1 MAIRYEDATKLYQ
14 QTLKE
19 ISHDETSW
27 TDFLKS
33 ACRNYRLPFADMVMI
48 YAQRPDAT
56 AVLEIED
63 WNKRYGLWIK
73 PKSKGIAVFD
83 SSYNNYARLK
93 YYFDISDTRQ
103 TRFYRPVP
111 IWELKEEYEEEVIN
125 TLKDNFGPLDNEND
139 LAQAVLSASGNV
151 VEDNISDYLK
161 ELLYCKTDSFLEDL
175 DEQNTEII
183 YKSLLTASVAY
194 MTLSRCDINA
204 DDYISNDILRQI
216 AQFNTRETLNALG
229 IPAKDI
235 SQMVI
240 GEIRKTVLSLIR
252 DENRTIVDNKKNS
265 YNKTEKDIND
275 ERSHE
280 DNETRLYSN
289 GRVSD
294 PQFNI
299 EKRERSSVRQI
310 WADEEE
316 LSSAAPSDTVHQSVD
331 ITDSQSAPVGDRGDG
346 KSEER
351 TADET
356 VDGADGSNG
365 RIERIKS
372 DGVDSED
379 EQHRGNDSRD
389 HHKGTDLQL
398 DKNEDNEEAGNYKIP
413 AFFTLIEYEHLIKY
427 DRFRSHKNKDIQ
439 AVFEFY
445 NDKDKRTNY
454 VKESFK
460 VMIVE
465 EIYHNQR
472 LGYYHDQ
479 GKDMLRVW
487 KGGYANPDYEDYV
500 SWQDVTSFIE
510 DMIDRNVYLSIPLKP
525 LPTAQKQQLNLFD
538 MEPVEPSQNNK
549 EKQPFTMP
557 QYIIDAVLSE
567 GTEEKDSK
575 MKIAIHF
582 SLDQPV
588 EQNAEFLKKLYY
600 EGSNGFIIN
609 NRSLSYKWN
618 SDGMQITWGDGI
630 VNAYDKQTLTWQDV
644 AKSIRSLL
652 DQGRYISQNEL
663 DQCTDYE
670 YQQASE
676 HLWYMCQDMD
686 FDETDHMME
695 LRQYY
700 HKGFPDGTAQM
711 AKLLKD
717 KEFLDRAINA
727 LTAFNDDYQNNPDFM
742 RHHWR
747 MYAPDRILPV
757 IKQLTMP
764 HIKFKA
770 TDYKEPHYTYF
781 ITQDTI
787 DSVIASQHRVHQKY
801 DTLSFFLNNKDKKER
816 IKFLKDMWGIS
827 GSSDYDSDSKGLK
840 IKTGSYN
847 KPYAKVLLKWKDVEQ
862 RLSYLIERDKYLNDE
877 QKAGMND
884 YEIEV
889 LARNIYSFFCRL
901 PLNNPRPYNTQL
913 EDKDKNNEIKTL
925 LKDPSNT
932 ANILDMM
939 QIALLNTAEFD
950 KNYENM
956 MKYFNRVQDFYQGT
970 YTLFN
975 EKKTPIIDTP
985 YEPANNLF
993 DSLARSLAEFAQI
1006 YDPYDFADQYED
1018 FQDAVQNQKDTLN
1031 DIEGLQGFIK
1041 FMNAVIIEEDDTETV
1056 AAAKMLREEL
1066 SIYFALE
1073 KGSNLSSDNEI
1084 RYSYRP
1090 YISQEEPRYNTGD
1103 FVFIIHNHIPVYGTI
1118 ELIDEDEIVINLYDD
1133 NDLEISK
1140 EDFESDLR
1148 HDYRNEYLYDQN
1160 RPLMRV
1166 NDNQEQDLIVA
1177 DDKERNTLG
1186 YQNYVLLKRIAPLI
1200 INNQATEMIFRSPK
1214 ELSTIS
1220 ITLNEDMIIIT
1231 HNNDEQYLFKLD
1243 NSLETLNIREI
1254 TTDGETTKVTLFNEE
1269 EVDDYN
1275 EEQQMN
1281 ESANKFIKNIANDK
1295 YILTSILFNG
1305 DGKETVITYG
1315 YDGNITSFDGSDTAL
1330 SSYLENYH
1338 DDPIGK
1344 ISSLIPILETGKEN
1358 IQLVKESEIAQKNYN
1373 LLKQIAPLIITGES
1387 EFMRFTAGKHDLPLD
1402 IEIIDDRISMT
1413 HYLETD
1419 DSLLTDTNME
1429 FVLDT
1434 DQQLFSARTFE
1445 KDNPAYYQSVSTNGN
1460 EVVDTDTEKEL
1471 NEYANKWLNSI
1482 IDKEYHLEQMRI
1494 FLNNYPTEIEY
1505 GTDGLISN
1513 FDGSDDDLKYF
1524 REQYDSDPQN
1534 RISIL
1539 VAKHNN
1545 NSKDLPSQKE
1555 LVEDVGI
1562 AEVTNIPN
1570 KVHQPTSDI
1579 ASHKLYPEISNDERH
1594 DFVITNMDLG
1604 AGGPKEKYKANVK
1617 AIQLLKELEIEHRLA
1632 TPEEQEILSRFVG
1645 WGSLADAFD
1654 QTKPN
1659 WKNEYLELKDLLN
1672 DKQYRAARESTLT
1685 AFYTPPI
1692 VIQSIYHKLSDM
1704 GLKTGNILEPSC
1716 GIGHFFGMKPNDM
1729 DCHFYGVELDEISGK
1744 IAQHLYQNATIAIQP
1759 FENTDVPDNLFD
1771 AVVGNVPF
1779 GQIPIHDPRYN
1790 KNKFMIHDYF
1800 FAKALDKVKTGGI
1813 VILLTS
1819 KFTMDKQNSDVRKYI
1834 AQRAELLGA
1843 VRLPDNT
1850 FMNNAG
1856 TRITSDILILQ
1867 KRERPLVYEPEWI
1880 YLDTN
1885 EDGLTMNSYFVS
1897 HPEMVLGTMVEETS
1911 QYGKTTS
1918 CKAIEGVDLSQSL
1931 AIAMDSIEAK
1941 INTEPILFTDEEDQS
1956 IPADPTVRNFSYCIV
1971 DGTIYYRENSRM
1983 YPSDM
1988 SLTAENRVRGMIGI
2002 RDCMRELID
2011 LQTNEA
2017 PIHLVNEE
2025 QQKLNSLYDDF
2036 SKNYGII
2043 NSRGNKLAFQDDSSY
2058 SLLCS
2063 LEILNDDRTFKKKA
2077 DIFYKQTIKAKK
2089 VIQSVDT
2096 ASEALMVC
2104 IAEKAHVDFDF
2115 MSKISSF
2122 SKDELIEKLEGVIF
2136 PNPEKLN
2143 ENGIPVYETADEY
2156 LSGNV
2161 RTKLAIAKQV
2171 AKQNPELYQS
2181 NVEALEKVQPEPI
2194 KASDISLRLGT
2205 TWIPTDVY
2213 RQFIFH
2219 LLETPSWKQ
2228 KDIHVIYLAA
2238 TEEWNVTRKS
2248 LDSGV
2253 RATKTFGTHRINAY
2267 KIIENTLN
2275 LRDVKIFDTK
2285 LDDEGKEI
2293 RVLNKKETAIAQD
2306 KQDIIKSRFIEWV
2319 WSDPDRRERLTK
2331 IYNEKFNSIRNR
2343 TYDGSHLSF
2352 TGMNTDIQLRKH
2364 QIDAI
2369 ARILYGGNTLLA
2381 HSVGAGKTF
2390 EMIGAG
2396 MEAKRLGLCSK
2407 PIYVVPN
2414 NIINDFASDF
2424 YRLYPSAN
2432 ILVATT
2438 DTLSKNNRHQ
2448 FFSRIS
2454 TGEWDGVIVTHSQF
2468 IKMPISVERQIKM
2481 MEDQIEEITNSIEA
2495 VKNNNGER
2503 YTVKQLEGMKKRLK
2517 EKMQKLNDNS
2527 KKDDILCFEQLGID
2541 MMFVDE
2547 ADLFKN
2553 LFLFSKMRNVSGI
2566 SQTNSQRASDLFMKT
2581 RYLDELT
2588 NYRGVVFATGTPVA
2602 NSMAELYTMQRYLQ
2616 YNMLQEHGLESFD
2629 AWASTF
2635 GETTTAMELTPEGN
2649 GFRLKTRFSRF
2660 YNLPELMTLFKEVAD
2675 IQTADMLQLPTPN
2688 MHKEVISVPATNE
2701 QKDMIKALGD
2711 RAEDIRNR
2719 KVDPHIDNM
2728 LKITNDG
2735 RKLALDQRIINP
2747 LLPDNPNSK
2756 VNACVD
2762 NIYRIWKEYKDEN
2775 LTQIMFCDLSTPN
2788 GKNEFNVYDDI
2799 KMKLIAKGIPEE
2811 EVEHIHIA
2819 KTEKQKQDLF
2829 SKVRQG
2835 KVRVINGS
2843 TSKMGAGTNIQ
2854 DRLVALH
2861 DLDCPW
2867 RPRDLEQRHGRIARQ
2882 GNLNSEASIYT
2893 YVTEGT
2899 FDSYLYQTIEKKQTF
2914 ISQVFT
2920 SKTPQRVMEEIDE
2933 AVLNYAEIKAI
2944 ASGDPKIMERCN
2956 LEQEIN
2962 KLNVLKA
2969 SFLNQKYEY
2978 QDAIIKKYPQQISQ
2992 LEETIEHLK
3001 LDIELRNQNPLHA
3014 NDDFVGMTLNNV
3026 FIRDKAE
3033 AGSKL
3038 IEQCQTVTSPDPI
3051 LIGEYR
3057 SFELYVFFDSFHA
3070 EYKLQLKGHG
3080 RYQIDLST
3088 DKYGNIIRINNVLDG
3103 LEKQLLEN
3111 ENALVDVKNQLAS
3124 AKIEAEKP
3132 FEREDELQRKTK
3144 EFAKLTMELKIEEKE
3159 PNIIDADEIDSS
3171 TEKEISAKS
3180 KDYER

>member
-19 ISHDETSW
+19 ISQDEMRWSA
-27 TDFLKS
+27 FLKS
-33 ACRNYRLPFADMVMI
+33 ACRNYRLTFADMVMI

-56 AVLEIED
+56 AVLEIEE

-83 SSYNNYARLK
+83 SNYYNHARLK

-111 IWELKEEYEEEVIN
+111 IWELKEEYKEEVIN
-125 TLKDNFGPLDNEND
+125 TLKDNFGPLDNDYD
-139 LAQAVLSASGNV
+139 LAQAIVSASNSV

-161 ELLYCKTDSFLEDL
+161 ELQYCKTDSFLEDL
-175 DEQNTEII
+175 DEQNTEMI
-183 YKSLLTASVAY
+183 YRSLLTASVAY
-194 MTLSRCDINA
+194 MALSRCDINA
-204 DDYISNDILRQI
+204 DDYISSDTLRQI

-229 IPAKDI
+229 VPAKDI
-235 SQMVI
+235 LQVII

-252 DENRTIVDNKKNS
+252 DENRTIAENKKRS
-265 YNKTEKDIND
+265 YNKIEKDNNS
-275 ERSHE
+275 ERSQE
-280 DNETRLYSN
+280 DNETRLHSN
-289 GRVSD
+289 GRISD
-294 PQFNI
+294 PQLNI
-299 EKRERSSVRQI
+299 EKREQNSVRQI
-310 WADEEE
+310 RNDEEE
-316 LSSAAPSDTVHQSVD
+316 LSSTEPSNTVHQPID
-331 ITDSQSAPVGDRGDG
+331 ITDSQSAPDGDRGNS

-351 TADET
+351 ITDGAIDET
-356 VDGADGSNG
+356 DGSNG
-365 RIERIKS
+365 SIERIKS
-372 DGVDSED
+372 DGVDSKD
-379 EQHRGNDSRD
+379 EQHRGNDSRND
-389 HHKGTDLQL
+389 YKRTDLQL
-398 DKNEDNEEAGNYKIP
+398 KQNDIHEEVGNYKIP
-413 AFFTLIEYEHLIKY
+413 AFFTLDEYEHLIKY

-439 AVFEFY
+439 AIFEFY
-445 NDKDKRTNY
+445 DDEDKRTNY

-460 VMIVE
+460 VMIIE

-472 LGYYHDQ
+472 LGYYRDQ
-479 GKDMLRVW
+479 DKDMLKVW
-487 KGGYANPDYEDYV
+487 KGSYSNPDFQDYI

-510 DMIDRNVYLSIPLKP
+510 DMIERNVYLSIPLKP
-525 LPTAQKQQLNLFD
+525 LPTTQKQQLNLFD
-538 MEPVEPSQNNK
+538 MEPVQPSQKNMEIK
-549 EKQPFTMP
+549 PFAMP
-557 QYIIDAVLSE
+557 QNIVDAVLSE
-567 GTEEKDSK
+567 GTEKKESK
-575 MKIAIHF
+575 IEIANYF

-588 EQNAEFLKKLYY
+588 EENAEFIKNLYN
-600 EGSNGFIIN
+600 EGSNGFIID
-609 NRSLSYKWN
+609 NRSVSYKWN
-618 SDGMQITWGDGI
+618 NDGIQITWGDGI
-630 VNAYDKQTLTWQDV
+630 VNAFDKQILSWQDV
-644 AKSIRSLL
+644 AKGIRNLL
-652 DQGRYISQNEL
+652 DQGRYISQDEL
-663 DQCTDYE
+663 DQCANYE

-695 LRQYY
+695 LRQHY
-700 HKGFPDGTAQM
+700 HKGFPNGTAEM
-711 AKLLKD
+711 AKLLRD
-717 KEFLDRAINA
+717 KEFYERTISTLI
-727 LTAFNDDYQNNPDFM
+727 AFNNDYQSNPDYM

-747 MYAPDRILPV
+747 SYAPDKVLPV
-757 IKQLTMP
+757 IQQLSMP
-764 HIKFKA
+764 HIKFEA
-770 TDYKEPHYTYF
+770 IDYKEPQHTYF
-781 ITQDTI
+781 VTQDTI
-787 DSVIASQHRVHQKY
+787 DSIIASQHRVHQKY
-801 DTLSFFLNNKDKKER
+801 DTLSFFLNNKDKKDR
-816 IKFLKDMWGIS
+816 IKFIKDIWGWS
-827 GSSDYDSDSKGLK
+827 GANNYDASPKGLK

-847 KPYAKVLLKWKDVEQ
+847 KPYAEIMLKWKDVEQ
-862 RLSYLIERDKYLNDE
+862 RLSYLISRDKYLNDE
-877 QKAGMND
+877 QKAGMKD
-884 YEIEV
+884 YEIEE

-901 PLNNPRPYNTQL
+901 PLNNPRPYSSQL
-913 EDKDKNNEIKTL
+913 EYEDKNREIKAL

-932 ANILDMM
+932 ANVLDMM
-939 QIALLNTAEFD
+939 QIALSNTAEFD
-950 KNYENM
+950 KDYESR
-956 MKYFNRVQDFYQGT
+956 MKYFNRMQDYYQGK

-975 EKKTPIIDTP
+975 EKKTPLINTP
-985 YEPANNLF
+985 YEPADNLF
-993 DSLARSLAEFAQI
+993 DSLARSLAEFAQL

-1031 DIEGLQGFIK
+1031 DIAGLGGYIK
-1041 FMNAVIIEEDDTETV
+1041 FMNAIIMEENNNDTFVT
-1056 AAAKMLREEL
+1056 AKMLREEL
-1066 SIYFALE
+1066 SIYLALQ
-1073 KGSNLSSDNEI
+1073 KGSNLSNDNEI
-1084 RYSYRP
+1084 RYSYRA

-1103 FVFIIHNHIPVYGTI
+1103 FVFIIHNQIPVYGTI
-1118 ELIDEDEIVINLYDD
+1118 ELIDEDVIIINLYDD

-1140 EDFESDLR
+1140 EDFENDLR
-1148 HDYRNEYLYDQN
+1148 HDYRNGYLYDQS

-1166 NDNQEQDLIVA
+1166 NDEQEQGIIVA
-1177 DDKERNTLG
+1177 DEKERNTLG
-1186 YQNYVLLKRIAPLI
+1186 YQNYVLFKRIAPLI
-1200 INNQATEMIFRSPK
+1200 INNQAIEMIFRSPN
-1214 ELSTIS
+1214 ELSVIS
-1220 ITLNEDMIIIT
+1220 ITLNDDTVTID
-1231 HNNDEQYLFKLD
+1231 HNGNEKYLFQLD
-1243 NSLETLNIREI
+1243 TSLETLNIREM
-1254 TTDGETTKVTLFNEE
+1254 TAGGETTKISLFNG
-1269 EVDDYN
+1269 EVDYN

-1281 ESANKFIKNIANDK
+1281 EFANEFIKSISTDK
-1295 YILTSILFNG
+1295 HILSSVLFNG
-1305 DGKETVITYG
+1305 EGKETVISYG
-1315 YDGNITSFDGSDTAL
+1315 ADGNITSFDGSDTAL

-1338 DDPIGK
+1338 DDPIDK
-1344 ISSLIPILETGKEN
+1344 ISSLIPVLETGKEN
-1358 IQLVKESEIAQKNYN
+1358 VQLVKDSEVAQKNYR
-1373 LLKQIAPLIITGES
+1373 LIKQIAPLIITGDS
-1387 EFMRFTAGKHDLPLD
+1387 EFMRFTAGEHDMPLD

-1419 DSLLTDTNME
+1419 DNLLTDTNME
-1429 FVLDT
+1429 FVIDS
-1434 DQQLFSARTFE
+1434 DRQLLSARTFE
-1445 KDNPAYYQSVSTNGN
+1445 KDVPAFYQSVAMNGN
-1460 EVVDTDTEKEL
+1460 MVIDTDTEKEL
-1471 NEYANKWLNSI
+1471 NEYAHKWLHNI
-1482 IDKEYHLEQMRI
+1482 IDKQYHLEKMRI
-1494 FLNNYPTEIEY
+1494 FLNNYPTEVEY
-1505 GTDGLISN
+1505 GTDGLISS

-1524 REQYDSDPQN
+1524 REQFDSDPQR

-1539 VAKHNN
+1539 VAEHENEI
-1545 NSKDLPSQKE
+1545 KDLPPQKE
-1555 LVEDVGI
+1555 LFEDVEI
-1562 AEVTNIPN
+1562 IETVNIPN
-1570 KVHQPTSDI
+1570 MVYQPTSDI
-1579 ASHKLYPEISNDERH
+1579 ASHKLYPEVSNNERH
-1594 DFVITNMDLG
+1594 DFAIKDMDLG
-1604 AGGPKEKYKANVK
+1604 AGGPKEKYRANVQ
-1617 AIQLLKELEIEHRLA
+1617 AIQLLKKLELEHRLA
-1632 TPEEQEILSRFVG
+1632 TPDEQEILSHYVG
-1645 WGSLADAFD
+1645 WGSLADVFD
-1654 QTKPN
+1654 KTKTN
-1659 WKNEYLELKDLLN
+1659 WKNEYLELKELLN
-1672 DKQYRAARESTLT
+1672 DKQYKAARESTLT
-1685 AFYTPPI
+1685 AFYTPPV
-1692 VIQSIYHKLSDM
+1692 VIQSIYQKLSDM

-1744 IAQHLYQNATIAIQP
+1744 IAQQLYQNATIAIQG
-1759 FENTDVPDNLFD
+1759 FEETDIPDNLFD

-1779 GQIPIHDPRYN
+1779 GQIPIHDPKYN

-1800 FAKALDKVKTGGI
+1800 FAKALDKVKVGGI

-1819 KFTMDKQNSDVRKYI
+1819 KFTMDKQNNDVRKYI

-1867 KRERPLVYEPEWI
+1867 KRERPLLYEPEWI

-1885 EDGLTMNSYFVS
+1885 EDGLTMNSYFVN
-1897 HPEMVLGTMVEETS
+1897 HPEMILGTMVEETS
-1911 QYGKTTS
+1911 QYGKTTN
-1918 CKAIEGVDLSQSL
+1918 CKAFEEVDLAQSL

-2017 PIHLVNEE
+2017 PIHLINEE

-2043 NSRGNKLAFQDDSSY
+2043 NSRGNKLAFQEDSSY

-2063 LEILNDDRTFKKKA
+2063 LEILNDDRSFKKKA
-2077 DIFYKQTIKAKK
+2077 DIFYKQTIKARK
-2089 VIQSVDT
+2089 VIKSVDT
-2096 ASEALMVC
+2096 ASEALTVC
-2104 IAEKAHVDFDF
+2104 IAEKAHIDFDF
-2115 MSKISSF
+2115 MTKISNF
-2122 SKDELIEKLEGVIF
+2122 SKEELIEKLDGIIF

-2143 ENGIPVYETADEY
+2143 ENGLPVYETADEY

-2161 RTKLAIAKQV
+2161 RAKLVIAKQM
-2171 AKQNPELYQS
+2171 ADQNPELYQS

-2285 LDDEGKEI
+2285 LDDEGKEV

-2352 TGMNTDIQLRKH
+2352 SGMNTDIKLRKH

-2396 MEAKRLGLCSK
+2396 MEAKRLGLCNK

-2481 MEDQIEEITNSIEA
+2481 MEDQIEEISNSIET

-2503 YTVKQLEGMKKRLK
+2503 FTVKQLESMKKRLK

-2616 YNMLQEHGLESFD
+2616 YNLLQEHGLESFD

-2635 GETTTAMELTPEGN
+2635 GETTTTMELTPEGN

-2660 YNLPELMTLFKEVAD
+2660 YNLPELMTMFKEVAD
-2675 IQTADMLQLPTPN
+2675 IQTADMLELPTPK
-2688 MHKEVISVPATNE
+2688 MHQEIISAPASNE
-2701 QKDMIKALGD
+2701 QKEMIKALGE
-2711 RAEDIRNR
+2711 RAEAIRNR
-2719 KVDPHIDNM
+2719 EVDPHIDNM

-2756 VNACVD
+2756 VNLCVN
-2762 NIYRIWKEYKDEN
+2762 NIYRIWQEYKDEN

-2788 GKNEFNVYDDI
+2788 GKNEFNVYDDM
-2799 KMKLIAKGIPEE
+2799 KAKLIAKGIPEE
-2811 EVEHIHIA
+2811 EVQHIHIA
-2819 KTEKQKQDLF
+2819 KNEKQKQDLF

-2882 GNLNSEASIYT
+2882 GNLNSEAFIYT

-2914 ISQVFT
+2914 ISQIFT
-2920 SKTPQRVMEEIDE
+2920 SKTPQRTMEEIDE

-2956 LEQEIN
+2956 LEQDIN

-2978 QDAIIKKYPQQISQ
+2978 QDAIIKKYPQQINQ
-2992 LEETIEHLK
+2992 LEEIIEHLK
-3001 LDIELRNQNPLHA
+3001 LDIEQRNQNPLPS

-3026 FIRDKAE
+3026 FIQDKAE
-3033 AGSKL
+3033 AGHKL
-3038 IEQCQTVTSPDPI
+3038 IEQCQAITSPDPI
-3051 LIGEYR
+3051 SIGHYR
-3057 SFELYVFFDSFHA
+3057 SFEISVFFDSFYA
-3070 EYKLQLKGHG
+3070 EYKLQLKGYG
-3080 RYQIDLST
+3080 RYQIDLGS
-3088 DKYGNIIRINNVLDG
+3088 DKFGNIVRINNALDG
-3103 LEKQLLEN
+3103 LEKQLQEN
-3111 ENALVDVKNQLAS
+3111 ENALADVKSQLAS

-3132 FEREDELQRKTK
+3132 FDREEELQEKAK
-3144 EFAKLTMELKIEEKE
+3144 QFAKLTMELKIEEKD
-3159 PNIIDADEIDSS
+3159 PNIIDNNEIGSNDDI
-3171 TEKEISAKS
+3171 EMNVKS
-3180 KDYER
+3180 KDYVR

>member
-14 QTLKE
+14 QTLRE
-19 ISHDETSW
+19 ISRDEMSW
-27 TDFLKS
+27 SDFLKS
-33 ACRNYRLPFADMVMI
+33 ACRNYRLPFVDMVMI

-83 SSYNNYARLK
+83 SNYNNNARLK

-139 LAQAVLSASGNV
+139 LAHTILSASSNV
-151 VEDNISDYLK
+151 VEDNIFDYLK
-161 ELLYCKTDSFLEDL
+161 ELQYCKTDSFLEDL

-183 YKSLLTASVAY
+183 YQSLLTASVAY
-194 MTLSRCDINA
+194 MSLSRCGINA
-204 DDYISNDILRQI
+204 DDYISSDTLRQI
-216 AQFNTRETLNALG
+216 AQFNTRETLNAIG
-229 IPAKDI
+229 VPAKDI

-252 DENRTIVDNKKNS
+252 EENRTIVENKKIS
-265 YNKTEKDIND
+265 YNEIEKDIND
-275 ERSHE
+275 ERSHD
-280 DNETRLYSN
+280 DNETRLYPN
-289 GRVSD
+289 GRIPDS
-294 PQFNI
+294 QFDT
-299 EKRERSSVRQI
+299 EKRERSSIGQI
-310 WADEEE
+310 RTDEEE

-331 ITDSQSAPVGDRGDG
+331 ITNPQSTSDGDRGNS

-351 TADET
+351 T
-356 VDGADGSNG
+356 VDDAVNGADGSNG
-365 RIERIKS
+365 NIERIKS
-372 DGVDSED
+372 DGMDPTD
-379 EQHRGNDSRD
+379 EQHRGNDSRN
-389 HHKGTDLQL
+389 HHERTDLQL
-398 DKNEDNEEAGNYKIP
+398 NKNELNEKVGNYKIP
-413 AFFTLIEYEHLIKY
+413 AFFTLDEYEHLIKY
-427 DRFRSHKNKDIQ
+427 DRFRTHKNKDIQ
-439 AVFEFY
+439 TVFEFY
-445 NDKDKRTNY
+445 DDKDKRADY

-472 LGYYHDQ
+472 LGYYHDKD
-479 GKDMLRVW
+479 KDMLKVW
-487 KGGYANPDYEDYV
+487 KGGYANPDYEDYI

-510 DMIDRNVYLSIPLKP
+510 NMIDRNIYLSIPLKP
-525 LPTAQKQQLNLFD
+525 LPTTQKQQLNLFD

-557 QYIIDAVLSE
+557 QNIIDAVISE
-567 GTEEKDSK
+567 GTKEKESK
-575 MKIAIHF
+575 MKIAIYL
-582 SLDQPV
+582 SLDQSV
-588 EQNAEFLKKLYY
+588 EQNAEFLKRLYY

-609 NRSLSYKWN
+609 NRSICYKWN
-618 SDGMQITWGDGI
+618 SDGIQISWCDGI
-630 VNAYDKQTLTWQDV
+630 VNAFDKQTLTWQDA
-644 AKSIRSLL
+644 AKDIRSLL

-670 YQQASE
+670 YQQAAAD
-676 HLWYMCQDMD
+676 LWYMCQDMD

-700 HKGFPDGTAQM
+700 HKGFPDGTSEM

-717 KEFLDRAINA
+717 KEFYNRTISA
-727 LTAFNDDYQNNPDFM
+727 LTSFNDDYQNNPDFM
-742 RHHWR
+742 RHHWKR
-747 MYAPDRILPV
+747 YEPDKVLPV
-757 IKQLTMP
+757 IQRLSMP
-764 HIKFKA
+764 HIKFEA
-770 TDYKEPHYTYF
+770 IDYKEPQYTYF
-781 ITQDTI
+781 VTQDTI
-787 DSVIASQHRVHQKY
+787 DSVITSEHRIRQKY
-801 DTLSFFLNNKDKKER
+801 DTFSFFLNNQDRKTR

-827 GSSDYDSDSKGLK
+827 GSSDYDSNSKGLK

-847 KPYAKVLLKWKDVEQ
+847 KPYADVLLKWKDVEQ
-862 RLSYLIERDKYLNDE
+862 RLSYLITRDSYLSDE
-877 QKAGMND
+877 EKAGMQD
-884 YEIEV
+884 YELEI
-889 LARNIYSFFCRL
+889 LARDIGSFFCRL
-901 PLNNPRPYNTQL
+901 PLNNPRPYNSQL
-913 EDKDKNNEIKTL
+913 EYEDKNHEIKTL

-939 QIALLNTAEFD
+939 QIALLNTADFD
-950 KNYENM
+950 KNYESM
-956 MKYFNRVQDFYQGT
+956 MNCFNHVQDYYQGT

-975 EKKTPIIDTP
+975 EKKVPVVDIP
-985 YEPANNLF
+985 YEPAMTF
-993 DSLARSLAEFAQI
+993 DESLARSLAEFSQM
-1006 YDPYDFADQYED
+1006 YDPYDFADQHED
-1018 FQDAVQNQKDTLN
+1018 FQDAVEFNQVVLN
-1031 DIEGLQGFIK
+1031 DIAALEDTIK
-1041 FMNAVIIEEDDTETV
+1041 FMNGVIMEDDDKET
-1056 AAAKMLREEL
+1056 ATTAKMLREEL
-1066 SIYFALE
+1066 SVYFALQR
-1073 KGSNLSSDNEI
+1073 GSNLSNDNEI
-1084 RYSYRP
+1084 RYSYRA

-1103 FVFIIHNHIPVYGTI
+1103 FVFIIYNQIPIYGTI
-1118 ELIDEDEIVINLYDD
+1118 ELIDEDVIVINLYDD
-1133 NDLEISK
+1133 TDLEISK
-1140 EDFESDLR
+1140 EDFEDALI
-1148 HDYRNEYLYDQN
+1148 HDYRNGYLYDQN

-1166 NDNQEQDLIVA
+1166 DDEQEQGLIVA
-1177 DDKERNTLG
+1177 SDKERNTLG

-1200 INNQATEMIFRSPK
+1200 IRNQAVEMIYRSIQ
-1214 ELSTIS
+1214 EMSTIS
-1220 ITLNEDMIIIT
+1220 ITLNDDTVTIA
-1231 HNNDEQYLFKLD
+1231 HNDDDQYLFELD
-1243 NSLETLNIREI
+1243 TFLETLNIREI
-1254 TTDGETTKVTLFNEE
+1254 TADDETTKVTLFND

-1281 ESANKFIKNIANDK
+1281 EFANEFIKNISNNK
-1295 YILTSILFNG
+1295 YILSSILFNG

-1315 YDGNITSFDGSDTAL
+1315 KDGNITSFDGNDTVL
-1330 SSYLENYH
+1330 KSFIENYH
-1338 DDPIGK
+1338 DDPIEK
-1344 ISSLIPILETGKEN
+1344 ISCLIPILEDGKEN
-1358 IQLVKESEIAQKNYN
+1358 VHLVKSNDTAHENYK
-1373 LLKQIAPLIITGES
+1373 LFKQISPLIITGES
-1387 EFMRFTAGKHDLPLD
+1387 EFMRFTATKYDMPLD

-1413 HYLETD
+1413 HYLEND
-1419 DSLLTDTNME
+1419 DNLLTDTNME
-1429 FVLDT
+1429 FILDT
-1434 DQQLFSARTFE
+1434 DQQLLCARSFE
-1445 KDNPAYYQSVSTNGN
+1445 KDNPAYYQSVSMDGD
-1460 EVVDTDTEKEL
+1460 VVIDTDTEKEL
-1471 NEYANKWLNSI
+1471 NNYANKWFNNI
-1482 IDKEYHLEQMRI
+1482 IDKEYHLEQIRI
-1494 FLNNYPTEIEY
+1494 FLNNYPTEVEY
-1505 GTDGLISN
+1505 GTDGFISS

-1524 REQYDSDPQN
+1524 REHYDSDPQN

-1539 VAKHNN
+1539 IAEHDND
-1545 NSKDLPSQKE
+1545 SKDLPPQKE
-1555 LVEDVGI
+1555 LFEDVKI
-1562 AEVTNIPN
+1562 IETENIPN
-1570 KVHQPTSDI
+1570 KFYQSTSDI
-1579 ASHKLYPEISNDERH
+1579 ASHKLYPEISNNERH
-1594 DFVITNMDLG
+1594 DFVITDMDLG
-1604 AGGPKEKYKANVK
+1604 AGGPKEKYKANVQ

-1632 TPEEQEILSRFVG
+1632 TPEEQEILSHYVG

-1654 QTKPN
+1654 ETKSN
-1659 WKNEYLELKDLLN
+1659 WINEYPELKELLN
-1672 DKQYRAARESTLT
+1672 DKQYKAARESTLT

-1692 VIQSIYHKLSDM
+1692 VIQSIYQKLSDM

-1716 GIGHFFGMKPNDM
+1716 GIGNFFGMKPDEI

-1744 IAQHLYQNATIAIQP
+1744 IAQQLYQNATIAIQG
-1759 FENTDVPDNLFD
+1759 FEETDVPDNLFD

-1800 FAKALDKVKTGGI
+1800 FAKALDKVRTGGI

-1819 KFTMDKQNSDVRKYI
+1819 KFTMDKQSSDVRKYI

-1850 FMNNAG
+1850 FTSNAG

-1867 KRERPLVYEPEWI
+1867 KRERPLVYEPDWV

-1885 EDGLTMNSYFVS
+1885 EDGLAMNSYFVS

-1911 QYGKTTS
+1911 QYGKTIN
-1918 CKAIEGVDLSQSL
+1918 CKAIEGVDLSRSL
-1931 AIAMDSIEAK
+1931 AIAMDSIEAQ
-1941 INTEPILFTDEEDQS
+1941 ITSETILFTDEEDQS

-1971 DGTIYYRENSRM
+1971 DGIIYYRENSRM
-1983 YPSDM
+1983 YPSSM

-2011 LQTNEA
+2011 SQTNEA
-2017 PIHLVNEE
+2017 PIHLINE
-2025 QQKLNSLYDDF
+2025 QQHKLNSLYDDF
-2036 SKNYGII
+2036 SENYGMI
-2043 NSRGNKLAFQDDSSY
+2043 NSRGNKLAFQEDSSY

-2063 LEILNDDRTFKKKA
+2063 LEILNDDRKFKKKA
-2077 DIFYKQTIKAKK
+2077 DIFYKQTIKARK
-2089 VIQSVDT
+2089 VIKSVDT
-2096 ASEALMVC
+2096 ATEALTVC
-2104 IAEKAHVDFDF
+2104 IAEKAHIDFDF
-2115 MSKISSF
+2115 MSRISNF
-2122 SKDELIEKLEGVIF
+2122 SKDELIEKLDGVIF
-2136 PNPEKLN
+2136 PNSERLN
-2143 ENGIPVYETADEY
+2143 ENGTPVYETADEY

-2161 RTKLAIAKQV
+2161 RSKLAIAKQM
-2171 AKQNPELYQS
+2171 AEQNPELYQS
-2181 NVEALEKVQPEPI
+2181 NVKALEKIQPEPI

-2213 RQFIFH
+2213 REFIFH

-2253 RATKTFGTHRINAY
+2253 RATKTFGTHRISAY

-2319 WSDPDRRERLTK
+2319 WSDPARRERLTK

-2352 TGMNTDIQLRKH
+2352 VGMNTDINLRKH

-2381 HSVGAGKTF
+2381 HCVGAGKTF

-2468 IKMPISVERQIKM
+2468 IKMPISVERQVKM
-2481 MEDQIEEITNSIEA
+2481 IEDQIEEITNSIEA

-2588 NYRGVVFATGTPVA
+2588 NYRGVAFATGTPVA

-2660 YNLPELMTLFKEVAD
+2660 YNLPELMTMFREAAD
-2675 IQTADMLQLPTPN
+2675 IQTTDMLQLPIPK
-2688 MHKEVISVPATNE
+2688 MHQEIISAPASNE
-2701 QKDMIKALGD
+2701 QKEMIKALGE
-2711 RAEDIRNR
+2711 RAEAVRNR
-2719 KVDPHIDNM
+2719 EVEPHVDNM

-2747 LLPDNPNSK
+2747 LLPDDPNSK
-2756 VNACVD
+2756 VNACID
-2762 NIYRIWKEYKDEN
+2762 NIYRIWKEYRNAN

-2799 KMKLIAKGIPEE
+2799 KAKLIAKGIPEE
-2811 EVEHIHIA
+2811 EVEHVHIA

-2882 GNLNSEASIYT
+2882 GNLNSDAFIYT

-2914 ISQVFT
+2914 ISQIFT

-2978 QDAIIKKYPQQISQ
+2978 QDAIIKRYPQQISQ

-3001 LDIELRNQNPLHA
+3001 LDIELRNQNPLPS
-3014 NDDFVGMTLNNV
+3014 NDDFVGMTLNNI
-3026 FIRDKAE
+3026 FIQDKAE
-3033 AGSKL
+3033 AGHKL
-3038 IEQCQTVTSPDPI
+3038 IEQCQAITSPDPI

-3057 SFELYVFFDSFHA
+3057 SFEIYVFFDSFHA

-3080 RYQIDLST
+3080 RYQIDLGT
-3088 DKYGNIIRINNVLDG
+3088 DKYGNIIRINNALDG

-3111 ENALVDVKNQLAS
+3111 ENALVDIKNQLAS

-3132 FEREDELQRKTK
+3132 FDREEELQIKTK
-3144 EFAKLTMELKIEEKE
+3144 EFAKLTMELKLEEKE
-3159 PNIIDADEIDSS
+3159 PNVIDTDEIDTS
-3171 TEKEISAKS
+3171 TEKEMTTKS

>member
-1 MAIRYEDATKLYQ
+1 MAMRYEDATKLYQ

-19 ISHDETSW
+19 ISHDEISW
-27 TDFLKS
+27 SIFLKS

-83 SSYNNYARLK
+83 SNYNNYARLK

-103 TRFYRPVP
+103 TRFYRSVP

-161 ELLYCKTDSFLEDL
+161 ELQYFKTDSFLEDL

-183 YKSLLTASVAY
+183 YKSLLIASVAY

-204 DDYISNDILRQI
+204 DDYISSDILRQI
-216 AQFNTRETLNALG
+216 AQFNSQETLNALG
-229 IPAKDI
+229 VPIKDI

-240 GEIRKTVLSLIR
+240 SEIRKTVLSLIR
-252 DENRTIVDNKKNS
+252 NENRTIVKNKNNN
-265 YNKTEKDIND
+265 YNKTEKDING

-280 DNETRLYSN
+280 DNETKLYSN
-289 GRVSD
+289 GRVSN

-299 EKRERSSVRQI
+299 EKRERSPVRQI
-310 WADEEE
+310 RIVEKEI
-316 LSSAAPSDTVHQSVD
+316 SSTAPSNTVHQPID
-331 ITDSQSAPVGDRGDG
+331 ITDPQSTPDGDRGDS

-351 TADET
+351 TVDDA
-356 VDGADGSNG
+356 VDGADESN
-365 RIERIKS
+365 RNIERIKS
-372 DGVDSED
+372 DGVDSKD
-379 EQHRGNDSRD
+379 EQYRGNNSRD
-389 HHKGTDLQL
+389 HHRGTDLQL
-398 DKNEDNEEAGNYKIP
+398 DKNEGSEKVGNYKIP
-413 AFFTLIEYEHLIKY
+413 AFFTLDEYEHLIKY
-427 DRFRSHKNKDIQ
+427 DRFRTHKNKDIQ
-439 AVFEFY
+439 AIFEFY
-445 NDKDKRTNY
+445 DDKNRRADY

-479 GKDMLRVW
+479 DKDMLRVW
-487 KGGYANPDYEDYV
+487 KGGYTNPDYEDYI
-500 SWQDVTSFIE
+500 SWQDVASFIE

-525 LPTAQKQQLNLFD
+525 LPTTQKQQLNLFD

-557 QYIIDAVLSE
+557 QNIVDAVISE
-567 GTEEKDSK
+567 GTAEKDSK
-575 MKIAIHF
+575 MKIAIYF
-582 SLDQPV
+582 SLDQRV
-588 EQNAEFLKKLYY
+588 EQNAEFLKKLYN
-600 EGSNGFIIN
+600 EGNNGFIIN
-609 NRSLSYKWN
+609 NRKVCYKWN
-618 SDGMQITWGDGI
+618 SDGILITWGDGI
-630 VNAYDKQTLTWQDV
+630 ANAFDIQTLTWQKV
-644 AKSIRSLL
+644 AKGIRNLL

-663 DQCTDYE
+663 DQCADYE
-670 YQQASE
+670 YQQASA

-700 HKGFPDGTAQM
+700 HKGFPDGTAKM
-711 AKLLKD
+711 AQLLKD
-717 KEFLDRAINA
+717 KEFYDRTIRA
-727 LTAFNDDYQNNPDFM
+727 LTSFNDDYQNNPDFM

-747 MYAPDRILPV
+747 MYAPDKVLP
-757 IKQLTMP
+757 IIQRLSMP

-770 TDYKEPHYTYF
+770 IDYKEPQYTYF

-787 DSVIASQHRVHQKY
+787 DSVITSEHRVHQKY
-801 DTLSFFLNNKDKKER
+801 DTLSFFLNNKDRKTR
-816 IKFLKDMWGIS
+816 IKFLKDMWGLGGSNEYIS
-827 GSSDYDSDSKGLK
+827 NNKGLK

-847 KPYAKVLLKWKDVEQ
+847 KPYAEVMLKWKDVEQ
-862 RLSYLIERDKYLNDE
+862 RLSYLISRDKYLNDE
-877 QKAGMND
+877 QKAGMKD

-889 LARNIYSFFCRL
+889 LARNIYSFFCQL
-901 PLNNPRPYNTQL
+901 PLNNPRPYSTQL
-913 EDKDKNNEIKTL
+913 EDKDKNHEIKTL
-925 LKDPSNT
+925 LKDSSNT

-939 QIALLNTAEFD
+939 HIALLNTADFD
-950 KNYENM
+950 KNYESM

-985 YEPANNLF
+985 YEPANSLF
-993 DSLARSLAEFAQI
+993 DSLARSLAEFAQM

-1018 FQDAVQNQKDTLN
+1018 FQNAVEFNQEVLHDAAVLEDTL
-1031 DIEGLQGFIK
+1031 K
-1041 FMNAVIIEEDDTETV
+1041 FLNGVVMEADDKETV
-1056 AAAKMLREEL
+1056 ATANMLREEL
-1066 SIYFALE
+1066 SVYFALE

-1103 FVFIIHNHIPVYGTI
+1103 FVFIIHNQMPVYGTI
-1118 ELIDEDEIVINLYDD
+1118 ELIDEDVIVLNLYDD

-1166 NDNQEQDLIVA
+1166 NDDQKQDLIVA

-1186 YQNYVLLKRIAPLI
+1186 YQNYVLLKRIVPLI
-1200 INNQATEMIFRSPK
+1200 INNQSTEMIFRSTK
-1214 ELSTIS
+1214 ELSTVS
-1220 ITLNEDMIIIT
+1220 ITLNDDIVTID
-1231 HNNDEQYLFKLD
+1231 HNGNEQYLFKLD
-1243 NSLETLNIREI
+1243 TSLETLNIREI
-1254 TTDGETTKVTLFNEE
+1254 TTDGETTKVTLFNG

-1275 EEQQMN
+1275 EELQMN
-1281 ESANKFIKNIANDK
+1281 EYANKFIKNIVNDK
-1295 YILTSILFNG
+1295 YILASILFNG

-1315 YDGNITSFDGSDTAL
+1315 TDGNITLFDGDDTAL
-1330 SSYLENYH
+1330 SLYLENYH
-1338 DDPIGK
+1338 DDPIEK
-1344 ISSLIPILETGKEN
+1344 ISCLIPTLEDSKEN
-1358 IQLVKESEIAQKNYN
+1358 IQIVKDSSTAHENYK
-1373 LLKQIAPLIITGES
+1373 LFKQIAPLIITGDS
-1387 EFMRFTAGKHDLPLD
+1387 EFMRFTASKYDLPLD

-1419 DSLLTDTNME
+1419 TNIE

-1434 DQQLFSARTFE
+1434 EQQLLNARLFE
-1445 KDNPAYYQSVSTNGN
+1445 KDNPAYYQSVSINGN
-1460 EVVDTDTEKEL
+1460 EVIDTDIEKEL
-1471 NEYANKWLNSI
+1471 NEYVNKWLNSI

-1494 FLNNYPTEIEY
+1494 FLNNYPTEVEY
-1505 GTDGLISN
+1505 GADGYISR

-1534 RISIL
+1534 KISIL
-1539 VAKHNN
+1539 VAEHDND
-1545 NSKDLPSQKE
+1545 SKDLPSQKE
-1555 LVEDVGI
+1555 IVEDVGI
-1562 AEVTNIPN
+1562 AEVANAPN
-1570 KVHQPTSDI
+1570 RVYQTTSDI
-1579 ASHKLYPEISNDERH
+1579 ASHKLYPEISSYERH
-1594 DFVITNMDLG
+1594 DFVISDMDLSV
-1604 AGGPKEKYKANVK
+1604 GGPKEKYKTNVK
-1617 AIQLLKELEIEHRLA
+1617 AIQLLKELEIKHRLA
-1632 TPEEQEILSRFVG
+1632 TPEEQEILSRYVG

-1654 QTKPN
+1654 ETKAN
-1659 WKNEYLELKDLLN
+1659 WKNEYLELKELLN
-1672 DKQYRAARESTLT
+1672 DKQYKAARESTLT
-1685 AFYTPPI
+1685 AFYTPPV
-1692 VIQSIYHKLSDM
+1692 VIKSIYQKLADM

-1716 GIGHFFGMKPNDM
+1716 GIGNFFGMKPNDM

-1744 IAQHLYQNATIAIQP
+1744 IAQQLYQNATIAIQP
-1759 FENTDVPDNLFD
+1759 FENTDIPDNLFD

-1850 FMNNAG
+1850 FISNAG

-1911 QYGKTTS
+1911 QYGKTTN

-1931 AIAMDSIEAK
+1931 EIAMDSIQAK
-1941 INTEPILFTDEEDQS
+1941 INTETILFTDEEDQS

-1971 DGTIYYRENSRM
+1971 DGTVYYRENSKM
-1983 YPSDM
+1983 YPSNM

-2002 RDCMRELID
+2002 RDCIRELID

-2017 PIHLVNEE
+2017 PIHLINEQ

-2043 NSRGNKLAFQDDSSY
+2043 NSRGNKLAFQEDSSY

-2063 LEILNDDRTFKKKA
+2063 LEILNDDRSFKKKA
-2077 DIFYKQTIKAKK
+2077 DIFYKHTIKSRK
-2089 VIQSVDT
+2089 VIKSVDT
-2096 ASEALMVC
+2096 ASEALTIC
-2104 IAEKAHVDFDF
+2104 IAEKAHIDFDF
-2115 MSKISSF
+2115 MTKISHF
-2122 SKDELIEKLEGVIF
+2122 NKDELIEKLEGVIF
-2136 PNPEKLN
+2136 PNPDKLDDD
-2143 ENGIPVYETADEY
+2143 GIPVYETADEY

-2161 RTKLAIAKQV
+2161 RSKLVIAKQM

-2205 TWIPTDVY
+2205 TWIPTDIY

-2228 KDIHVIYLAA
+2228 QDIHVIYLAA

-2248 LDSGV
+2248 LDNGV

-2285 LDDEGKEI
+2285 LDDEGKEV

-2319 WSDPDRRERLTK
+2319 WSDPDRRENLTK

-2352 TGMNTDIQLRKH
+2352 VGMNTDIKLRKH

-2468 IKMPISVERQIKM
+2468 IKMPISTERQIKM

-2495 VKNNNGER
+2495 IKNNNGER
-2503 YTVKQLEGMKKRLK
+2503 YTVKQLEAMKKRLK

-2588 NYRGVVFATGTPVA
+2588 DYRGVVFATGTPVA

-2616 YNMLQEHGLESFD
+2616 YNILQEHGLESFD

-2675 IQTADMLQLPTPN
+2675 IQTADMLQLPIPK
-2688 MHKEVISVPATNE
+2688 MHQEIISAPASNE
-2701 QKDMIKALGD
+2701 QKEMIKALGD
-2711 RAEDIRNR
+2711 RAEAIRNR
-2719 KVDPHIDNM
+2719 EVDPHIDNM

-2747 LLPDNPNSK
+2747 LLPDDPNSK

-2775 LTQIMFCDLSTPN
+2775 LTQIMFCDLSTPS

-2799 KMKLIAKGIPEE
+2799 KVKLIAKGIPEE
-2811 EVEHIHIA
+2811 EVEHVHIA

-2829 SKVRQG
+2829 SKVKQG

-2882 GNLNSEASIYT
+2882 GNLNSDAFIYT

-2914 ISQVFT
+2914 ISQIFT

-2978 QDAIIKKYPQQISQ
+2978 QDAVVKKYPQQISQ
-2992 LEETIEHLK
+2992 LEEAIENLK
-3001 LDIELRNQNPLHA
+3001 LDIKQRNQNPLPS

-3026 FIRDKAE
+3026 FIQDKAE
-3033 AGSKL
+3033 AGGKL
-3038 IEQCQTVTSPDPI
+3038 IEQCQAITSPDPI
-3051 LIGEYR
+3051 LIGKYR

-3080 RYQIDLST
+3080 RYQIGLGT
-3088 DKYGNIIRINNVLDG
+3088 DKYGNIVRINNVLDG
-3103 LEKQLLEN
+3103 LEKQLQEN
-3111 ENALVDVKNQLAS
+3111 ENALVDIKNQLVS

-3132 FEREDELQRKTK
+3132 FDREEELQRKTK
-3144 EFAKLTMELKIEEKE
+3144 EFARLTMELKLEETE
-3159 PNIIDADEIDSS
+3159 SNIIDVDEIDSS
-3171 TEKEISAKS
+3171 TEKEITTKS